1 MTDKAAGAK
10 ADAGKELS
18 KEEQAAQEAAARE
31 EAKKSS
37 VVWQETNKYKKPIMG
52 GMAKEFAQQAFTTKD
67 GKQLQLYPQDQDDSE
82 GSGSQEELPDGTIIK
97 KKKKEKKR
105 KRGDKYSKYA
115 IKETNEKNI
124 DMRDLYTE
132 DPSK

>member
-1 MTDKAAGAK
+1 MIKGLEGQYK
-10 ADAGKELS
+10 LS
-18 KEEQAAQEAAARE
+18 K
-31 EAKKSS
+31 
-37 VVWQETNKYKKPIMG
+37 IMSQ
-52 GMAKEFAQQAFTTKD
+52 EFAQQAFTTKA
-67 GKQLQLYPQDQDDSE
+67 GKELQLYPQEGDDSGAE
-82 GSGSQEELPDGTIIK
+82 DEEEVLEDGTRVK

-115 IKETNEKNI
+115 LKESNEKNI

>member
-1 MTDKAAGAK
+1 MQ
-10 ADAGKELS
+10 
-18 KEEQAAQEAAARE
+18 QA
-31 EAKKSS
+31 
-37 VVWQETNKYKKPIMG
+37 TNFDKKPYLA
-52 GMAKEFAQQAFTTKD
+52 GMAKEYAQNAYVTKAGND
-67 GKQLQLYPQDQDDSE
+67 LQIAPQDQDDSDEQNSNE
-82 GSGSQEELPDGTIIK
+82 GDGDDMPK

-115 IKETNEKNI
+115 MKESKEKNI